1 MLVQKTNN
9 IVLIHE
15 LDKQCFDKP
24 YSMETYKNMMDN
36 HIFFVLSNNKINLGF
51 IIFLVVDENVELIK
65 IGIIK
70 KYRQKGFASY
80 FLTEVIKTINF
91 KKMFLEV
98 STNNIPAIKLY
109 QKLGFYQINTRKSYY
124 ENGSDAIVLCYNK
137 ELTM

>member
-9 IVLIHE
+9 IVLIYE

-51 IIFLVVDENVELIK
+51 IIFLVIDENVELIK

-91 KKMFLEV
+91 KKIFLEV